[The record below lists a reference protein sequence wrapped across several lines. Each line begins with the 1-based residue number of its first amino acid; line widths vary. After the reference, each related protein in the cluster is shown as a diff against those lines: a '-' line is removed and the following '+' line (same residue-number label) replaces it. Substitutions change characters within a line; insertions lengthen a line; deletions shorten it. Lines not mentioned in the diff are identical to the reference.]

1 MCHYLAI
8 FSDFRSIHACMMY
21 LLHTILSE
29 YQQVFQY
36 ASSGRRVK
44 FCRQYKC
51 FNPTPLHP
59 RPSTPTLVFYASC
72 SIHVF
77 PFPPVVHFLC
87 QRCVLPK
94 PEKMFKSLCQLVCVC
109 VCVCKRMCMQARF
122 GSSMIIIM

>member
-1 MCHYLAI
+1 MCHSLGI
-8 FSDFRSIHACMMY
+8 FSDFRSIHACVMY

-29 YQQVFQY
+29 YQQVLQY
-36 ASSGRRVK
+36 ASSGRRVM

-59 RPSTPTLVFYASC
+59 QPSTPTLVFYASC
-72 SIHVF
+72 SIHIF

-87 QRCVLPK
+87 QHCVLPK
-94 PEKMFKSLCQLVCVC
+94 PEKIFKSLCQLVCVC
-109 VCVCKRMCMQARF
+109 ECVYAYVHAGTCF

>member
-1 MCHYLAI
+1 MCHYLGI

-29 YQQVFQY
+29 YQQVLQY

-51 FNPTPLHP
+51 FNPTPLRL
-59 RPSTPTLVFYASC
+59 RPSTPTLMFYASC

-77 PFPPVVHFLC
+77 PFPQSFIFYASAAYCPS
-87 QRCVLPK
+87 PK
-94 PEKMFKSLCQLVCVC
+94 KILNHCASLCVCMC
-109 VCVCKRMCMQARF
+109 VYAYVHAGTCF